1 VIFTHKKAKDSIVQ
15 RSIDSSPPKAMP
27 PPEQQQQV
35 DDDDDFTFPALLHLP
50 SCSPSPRSS
59 PPVWL
64 SPIRRSFSAAS
75 PLRRYGGGG
84 WSPALSDYAG
94 FFCDAEEEERM
105 DSLWEDLNDED
116 DPSHDV
122 SRRRSVAGAASEE
135 KELGAGASRS
145 SRRLLVMMRALKNM
159 FVAHK
164 GKSRVHKVR

>member
-35 DDDDDFTFPALLHLP
+35 DDDDDFTFPTLLHLP

-105 DSLWEDLNDED
+105 DSLWEDLNDEG

-122 SRRRSVAGAASEE
+122 SRRRSEE
-135 KELGAGASRS
+135 KELGADASRS
-145 SRRLLVMMRALKNM
+145 SWRLLVMMRALKRM
-159 FVAHK
+159 FVTHK
-164 GKSRVHKVR
+164 GKSSRVHKVG